1 MDLRLR
7 PYRLDDEAA
16 ALAINAAMVADD
28 FMFLLGWNDTMTWS
42 DYLAVLED
50 YRWGRNIR
58 ADLVRSVQL
67 AADVAGEL
75 VGRVSIRFELNEFL
89 ATRGGHIGY
98 GVAPA
103 HRRRGYASEILRQAL
118 VVIRAD
124 GVSPVLVT
132 CDEKNEGS
140 FRAIERNGGILESTI
155 PDGHGQLIRRY
166 WIW

>member
-7 PYRLDDEAA
+7 PYRVDDEEA
-16 ALAINAAMVADD
+16 ALAINDAMVADD
-28 FMFLLGWNDTMTWS
+28 FTFLLGWNDAITWS
-42 DYLAVLED
+42 DFLRALD
-50 YRWGRNIR
+50 DQRHGRHLRGDQVR
-58 ADLVRSVQL
+58 ALQL

-75 VGRVSIRFELNEFL
+75 VGRVSIRFALNDFL

-118 VVIRAD
+118 VVIRAE

-132 CDEKNEGS
+132 CDEKNTGS
-140 FRAIERNGGILESTI
+140 ARAIERNGGIFESTV
-155 PDGHGQLIRRY
+155 PDEHGPAIRRY

>member
-1 MDLRLR
+1 MVLRLR
-7 PYRLDDEAA
+7 PYRIDDEAA

-28 FMFLLGWNDTMTWS
+28 FMFLLGWNDAMTWS
-42 DYLAVLED
+42 DFLALLED
-50 YRWGRNIR
+50 QRRGRNLRGDQVR
-58 ADLVRSVQL
+58 AVQL

-89 ATRGGHIGY
+89 AERGGHIGY

-118 VVIRAD
+118 VIIRAE

-132 CDEKNEGS
+132 CDEENEGS
-140 FRAIERNGGILESTI
+140 IRAIERNGGIYESTL
-155 PDGHGQLIRRY
+155 PDEHGPDVRRY